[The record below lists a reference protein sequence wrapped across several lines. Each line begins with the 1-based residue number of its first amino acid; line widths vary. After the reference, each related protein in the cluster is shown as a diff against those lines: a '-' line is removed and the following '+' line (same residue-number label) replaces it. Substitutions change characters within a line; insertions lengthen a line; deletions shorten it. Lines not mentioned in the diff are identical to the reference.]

1 MSEETDRRVGLVR
14 CADYDRE
21 AVERATHRCLDLLG
35 GMGAFVQPGQR
46 VLLKPNLVRAM
57 SPDRAVTT
65 HPAVVAA
72 VARLV
77 REAGGHPIIADS
89 PGGPYSAAILRLTY
103 RKTGMDQAAAWGEAE
118 LNYNAEST
126 QVSYA
131 EGLTLRRL
139 DIIQALLDAD
149 VVINLPKLK
158 THNLTTLTVAV
169 KNLFGLV
176 PGSVK
181 IGYHAKLQ
189 ENWRFCEGLIDL
201 LTYVKPALHIVDAV
215 VGMEGNGPSGGDP
228 RPIGA
233 LLAGAD
239 ALAVDVAAAALVD
252 IPPLDVPTTRAAAQR
267 GLTTGRLEDIVL
279 LGDPLA
285 ELRVPGFRRG
295 AASAVDPGLL
305 PMALLRLLTGSGRE
319 NGQSNGHHSL
329 PRMARDWLG
338 HQLVMA
344 PKAGKKCIGCG
355 YCVKH
360 CPVGA
365 IQVVDGLAH
374 MDTNKCIRCY
384 CCHEL
389 CPELA
394 VELKRPWLGRLFMG
408 NQAT

>member
-1 MSEETDRRVGLVR
+1 MSGEADRRVGLVR
-14 CADYDRE
+14 CVDYERE
-21 AVERATHRCLDLLG
+21 AVELATRRCMDLLG
-35 GMGAFVQPGQR
+35 GMGAFVRPGQR

-65 HPAVVAA
+65 HPTVVAA

-77 REAGGHPIIADS
+77 REAGGHPIIAES
-89 PGGPYSAAILRLTY
+89 PGGPYSAAILRMTY
-103 RKTGMDQAAAWGEAE
+103 RKTGMDQAAEWGEAE
-118 LNYNAEST
+118 LSYNAEST
-126 QVSYA
+126 QVPHA
-131 EGLTLRRL
+131 EGLVLRRL
-139 DIIQALLDAD
+139 DIIQALLEAD
-149 VVINLPKLK
+149 LVINLPKLK

-189 ENWRFCEGLIDL
+189 EDWRFCEGMIDL
-201 LTYVKPALHIVDAV
+201 LAYVKPALHIVDAV

-239 ALAVDVAAAALVD
+239 ALAVDVAAAALVG
-252 IPPLDVPTTRAAAQR
+252 IPPLDVLTTRVAAQR
-267 GLTTGRLEDIVL
+267 GLTTGRLEDVTL
-279 LGDPLA
+279 LGDSLA
-285 ELRVPGFRRG
+285 ALCVSDLKRG
-295 AASAVDPGLL
+295 AAAPIDPGLL
-305 PMALLRLLTGSGRE
+305 PGPLFRLLGGP
-319 NGQSNGHHSL
+319 GQDEERANGHKPL
-329 PRMARDWLG
+329 RRLARDWLG
-338 HQLVMA
+338 HQLVLA
-344 PKAGKKCIGCG
+344 PKAGEKCIGCG

-365 IQVVDGLAH
+365 IRVVDGLAR
-374 MDTNKCIRCY
+374 MDTRKCIRCY

-394 VELKRPWLGRLFMG
+394 VELERPWFGRVLMG
-408 NQAT
+408 N